1 MGERVLFLTSNGTG
15 LGHLTRVMAIA
26 RRLSDPEAAS
36 ILTLSAAAPVAARE
50 GFHVE
55 YLPSHSAAAAEAPR
69 RWDRR
74 LQRRLENLV
83 AELAPTVLVFDGP
96 HPYDGLIAFLRGA
109 TRDGLRTVWLRRPM
123 WRPGVGAEG
132 IYWSGEFDLIV
143 EPGELAASADC
154 GLTADRRD
162 EVTTVPPIVYLDPG
176 ELVPREQAERELG
189 LEPGRV
195 NALVALGQGES
206 LDEAVARSLATLAA
220 DPGIQVA
227 ALESGLSPKLQI
239 PDGVVLLEATY
250 PVARYHHAFDLAVA
264 AAGYNAFHELIA
276 NGVPS
281 LFVPMP
287 RKLDDQPAR
296 AMWAREAGVGEG
308 VGGPQDTGLEERLGR
323 LLDAGVRDEIRA
335 RIAELDFENGASR
348 AAGILGELLRA
359 PVGVAGA
366 RVVDAA
372 ASGAGRMDRLAVS
385 AQLLRRVGARL
396 PAIVARRAVDRVR
409 NPPPA
414 AAKVVVPALG
424 LEGGELVES
433 LQAVARREGTEPD
446 RVLAITD
453 SLDFAALRRAGF
465 AFEYV
470 PSEERAAPV
479 LALTG
484 ESYKKFAQRRIKEAT
499 ALRASARFAS
509 P

>member
-74 LQRRLENLV
+74 LRRRLENLV

-123 WRPGVGAEG
+123 WRPGVGGEG

-189 LEPGRV
+189 LDPGRV

-206 LDEAVARSLATLAA
+206 LDEAVACSLASLAA

-308 VGGPQDTGLEERLGR
+308 VGGPRDHRAGRRGWGGCSTPGSGMRSGHGSLSLTSRTAHRGRPGFWVSFRGRRWEPQERGWWT
-323 LLDAGVRDEIRA
+323 
-335 RIAELDFENGASR
+335 
-348 AAGILGELLRA
+348 A
-359 PVGVAGA
+359 PRRAGA
-366 RVVDAA
+366 EWIGLRSAL
-372 ASGAGRMDRLAVS
+372 SWCAGWGCAFPPLS
-385 AQLLRRVGARL
+385 LGARL
-396 PAIVARRAVDRVR
+396 IAFATHRRPLPRSWCRCSGSRGASWSSHCRPSPDAKAPSPTGCWRSPTHSTSLRCAGRGLRLSTCRVR
-409 NPPPA
+409 
-414 AAKVVVPALG
+414 
-424 LEGGELVES
+424 S
-433 LQAVARREGTEPD
+433 
-446 RVLAITD
+446 
-453 SLDFAALRRAGF
+453 ALRRCW
-465 AFEYV
+465 
-470 PSEERAAPV
+470 P
-479 LALTG
+479 
-484 ESYKKFAQRRIKEAT
+484 
-499 ALRASARFAS
+499 
-509 P
+509 